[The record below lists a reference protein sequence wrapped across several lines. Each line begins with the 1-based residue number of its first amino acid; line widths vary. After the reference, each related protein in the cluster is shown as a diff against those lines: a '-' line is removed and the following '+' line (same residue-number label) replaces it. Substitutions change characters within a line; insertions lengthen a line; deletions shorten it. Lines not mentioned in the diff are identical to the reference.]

1 MTLPD
6 GKTVALAPACLPHP
20 AEFHRHHDPAAGE
33 RAMRRLSE
41 RTKGRVRTSFDD
53 IWDDLPAVR
62 TTVPLAPWIY
72 TFAAFAFL
80 ASVFVRRLGLSG
92 TWHFRLPR
100 RECKARRCAARQH
113 DGRGPRPRKARPQVD
128 LPPTRLK
135 HFHRKRYHRR
145 HREDAEE
152 RKLEGQAPRKAHF
165 PRGLR
170 FSPPSALTA
179 ALPAAWRYPSRRGW
193 HRK

>member
-1 MTLPD
+1 
-6 GKTVALAPACLPHP
+6 
-20 AEFHRHHDPAAGE
+20 
-33 RAMRRLSE
+33 MRRLSE

-100 RECKARRCAARQH
+100 RAA
-113 DGRGPRPRKARPQVD
+113 
-128 LPPTRLK
+128 TR
-135 HFHRKRYHRR
+135 
-145 HREDAEE
+145 
-152 RKLEGQAPRKAHF
+152 
-165 PRGLR
+165 
-170 FSPPSALTA
+170 PPSAKPADAPPVNTTA
-179 ALPAAWRYPSRRGW
+179 AALARVKRG
-193 HRK
+193 RK